1 MFTVID
7 SWFAGASGLRRI
19 EYRVVRDGE
28 DGEDTDYCLEY
39 RVNGGEWI
47 EVEEGKEGHR
57 VAKGLMVIVVR
68 EDLRKGLKERKLA

>member
-19 EYRVVRDGE
+19 EYRVVKSDGN
-28 DGEDTDYCLEY
+28 GENGDYWLEY

-47 EVEEGKEGHR
+47 EVKEGKEGHR